1 MPRPMIYL
9 LILLVCASF
18 VPLALIARARTSVS
32 SRPRIH
38 IVPDMDSQE
47 KFKAQ
52 SASLLF
58 SDGRAMRL
66 PVEGTI
72 AQGELQDDDHYY
84 RGKVGETFTT
94 TFPDQIRVDRAL
106 LERGR
111 ERFGIYCAPCHGLA
125 GDGDGMVARRADEL
139 QEGTWTPPSN
149 LHDKTVVERPVGHL
163 YNTISNGIR
172 NMPSYGSQ
180 IPVEDRWAIVAYV
193 RALQRSRRA
202 SIDEVPADKR
212 STLR

>member
-1 MPRPMIYL
+1 MPRPMVYL
-9 LILLVCASF
+9 LILLVCLSF
-18 VPLALIARARTSVS
+18 VPLAWIARARTRVS
-32 SRPRIH
+32 SQPRIH

-66 PVEGTI
+66 PVDGTI
-72 AQGELQDDDHYY
+72 AQGELQEDDHYY
-84 RGKVGETFTT
+84 RGKVGEAFAT
-94 TFPDQIRVDRAL
+94 TFPGQVRVDRAL

-111 ERFGIYCAPCHGLA
+111 ERYGIYCAPCHGQA
-125 GDGDGMVARRADEL
+125 GDGDGMVARRAEEL
-139 QEGTWTPPSN
+139 GEGTWTPPSN
-149 LHDKTVVERPVGHL
+149 LHDQTVVERPVGHI
-163 YNTISNGIR
+163 YNTIANGIR
-172 NMPSYGSQ
+172 NMPAYGSQ
-180 IPVEDRWAIVAYV
+180 VPVADRWAIVAYV